1 MAAGSSRLEH
11 HRDARFLQGRKI
23 RMKETEKTNLDVLLE
38 ASFKNCTG
46 PLKERLAR
54 KGNLT
59 ISEFM
64 LDHVKIGIQELDPEL
79 EPESR
84 DFRTA
89 VILMAAAF
97 VVGPHVDR
105 LVQFT
110 GYSMTF
116 VADIA
121 RRMQASGLWADGK
134 VRIDNWFDGASVTMA
149 FWADCMV
156 ADGVLHLDRT
166 ADGEESYEMI
176 E

>member
-1 MAAGSSRLEH
+1 MS
-11 HRDARFLQGRKI
+11 K
-23 RMKETEKTNLDVLLE
+23 MEKTNLDLLLE

-64 LDHVKIGIQELDPEL
+64 LDHVKIGIQELHPEL
-79 EPESR
+79 EPKDRE
-84 DFRTA
+84 FRTA

-97 VVGPHVDR
+97 VVGPYVDR

-110 GYSMTF
+110 GYPLPY
-116 VADIA
+116 VAGIA
-121 RRMQASGLWADGK
+121 RRMQASGLWANGK
-134 VRIDNWFDGASVTMA
+134 VRIDNWFDGENVTMV

-166 ADGEESYEMI
+166 ADGEDWYDVI